1 MDRTTPAKVDKVDT
15 SLVEPPTS
23 QALVARSKSKAS
35 DAPSVDDDPDLLNFN
50 AEVSWIGRRMNF
62 LS

>member
-35 DAPSVDDDPDLLNFN
+35 DAPPVDDDPDLLNFN